1 MSLTLSATELL
12 VDVLEAFKKKFPMLK
27 FFSTDFSSA
36 AAVLNQQ
43 VIARITQLPS
53 VQTYDTTN
61 GYDNSSLD
69 SKSAIVDVPVT
80 LDQHKHVPVKILY
93 LDRIASK
100 IDLYNEAITNIGY
113 VMGKSVI
120 DYV

>member
-27 FFSTDFSSA
+27 FLSTDFSSA

-53 VQTYDTTN
+53 VQTYDTPN
-61 GYDNSSLD
+61 GYENSSLE
-69 SKSAIVDVPVT
+69 SKSAIVDVPGT
-80 LDQHKHVPVKILY
+80 LDQHKHVPVKIRY
-93 LDRIASK
+93 LALIASK
-100 IDLYNEAITNIGY
+100 SGRYNEA
-113 VMGKSVI
+113 
-120 DYV
+120 